1 LRGAILRARYLP
13 KDRMSQQSTTST
25 VNALGGPGIAA
36 ATRLDNAPV
45 FLRAMRHSRRVRAMR
60 WAVPAGLAVLLLIV
74 TVMSYFD
81 PMRVILAR
89 LPGSATGMVISGT
102 KITMQAPKLS
112 GYTRDQRWYELS
124 ARGATQDVTKPD
136 LLELDTI
143 RAKIDSQDN
152 STMHLSAADGL
163 YDRKSGILKLG
174 KNVVVTST
182 SGVEVRLTDAVVD
195 TASGDIV
202 SEKPVQVDML
212 QGTVNSNRLEVVN
225 GGDVIRFEG
234 NVVMNLKGTGE
245 AEQKPAE
252 QKATKR

>member
-1 LRGAILRARYLP
+1 MNR
-13 KDRMSQQSTTST
+13 QSTTST
-25 VNALGGPGIAA
+25 VNALAGAGIAA

-45 FLRAMRHSRRVRAMR
+45 FMRAMRHSRRVRTLR
-60 WAVPAGLAVLLLIV
+60 WAVPAALAVVLLIV
-74 TVMSYFD
+74 TAMSYFD

-89 LPGSATGMVISGT
+89 LPASATGMVISGT

-143 RAKIDSQDN
+143 RAKIDSQDK

-174 KNVVVTST
+174 NNVVVTST
-182 SGVEVRLTDAVVD
+182 SGIEVRLNDAVVD
-195 TASGDIV
+195 TTTGDIV
-202 SEKPVQVDML
+202 SDKPVQVEML
-212 QGTVNSNRLEVVN
+212 QGTVNSNRLEVSN
-225 GGDVIRFEG
+225 GGDVIRFDG
-234 NVVMNLKGTGE
+234 GVVMNLKGTEE
-245 AEQKPAE
+245 ADQKPAE
-252 QKATKR
+252 QRPVEQKATRR